1 MNQIANHITRTI
13 NRSHGNSTHGRFI
26 TEPHQGVNF
35 SRRTTWTL
43 ITACFIWLCVGYPVA
58 AQDTLDTALKVVI
71 TKVKGIVN
79 FREHQNN
86 PWQRPEVGQQ
96 IGVGAELRTGP
107 HSAVRF
113 RIGQT
118 QTITLDRLGTIV
130 VLEAIH
136 RQAGKVKTDVGMKYG
151 RTRYN
156 VEAGGVEHESTIHSP
171 GATLAVRGTLM
182 GLDVDNW
189 RTVALVDDGAALL
202 DPFAF
207 PQRPAIEVGAKGA
220 KTEMLTQHGT
230 PGRSALL
237 KTYVEPLGGNFP
249 RNGDELEAINQNPS
263 LGNTIAG
270 NKPMKRRK
278 PFPHLPVH
286 HNLLFALVW
295 IDGRDD
301 INAPFS
307 GTDVDLRVF
316 SPAPI
321 DLTLGPKP
329 PDELQVFT
337 GGKHNGDRTGIVGH
351 EDVAWLNWRPGG
363 DYLATA
369 TLLTPGSAKVF
380 FLAERDKVQLK
391 LPRHRCGR
399 MNTPILLDFQNNPQ
413 IDCLVKNTTAVLP
426 RRQVDMTGQTSQT
439 NQVKIASP

>member
-1 MNQIANHITRTI
+1 MTWLLAMAFIAVI
-13 NRSHGNSTHGRFI
+13 
-26 TEPHQGVNF
+26 GVGHE
-35 SRRTTWTL
+35 
-43 ITACFIWLCVGYPVA
+43 AK
-58 AQDTLDTALKVVI
+58 AQDTLDKVLNVVI
-71 TKVKGIVN
+71 TRVKGLVDM
-79 FREHQNN
+79 RQRPNN
-86 PWQRPEVGQQ
+86 PWQRPKVGQQ

-113 RIGQT
+113 KIGPT
-118 QTITLDRLGTIV
+118 QTVTLDRMGTVV
-130 VLEAIH
+130 VLEAIR
-136 RQAGKVKTDVGMKYG
+136 RQVGKIKTDVGLKYG

-182 GLDVDNW
+182 GLDVDSW

-207 PQRPAIEVGAKGA
+207 PQRPAIEVGAKGV

-237 KTYVEPLGGNFP
+237 KTYVEPLGANFP
-249 RNGDELEAINQNPS
+249 RNGGEFEAINQNPS

-270 NKPMKRRK
+270 NKPVRRK
-278 PFPHLPVH
+278 KSFPNLPVH
-286 HNLLFALVW
+286 HNLVFALVW
-295 IDGRDD
+295 VDGKDD
-301 INAPFS
+301 IDAPFF

-316 SPAPI
+316 SPAPT
-321 DLTLGPKP
+321 DQTLGPKP
-329 PDELQVFT
+329 PDELQVYT

-351 EDVAWLNWRPGG
+351 EEAAWLNWRPGG

-391 LPRHRCGR
+391 LPQRRCGR
-399 MNTPILLDFQNNPQ
+399 MKAPILLDFQNNPH
-413 IDCLVKNTTAVLP
+413 IDCLVKNTPAVLP
-426 RRQVDMTGQTSQT
+426 RRQGDTTGQTNLT
-439 NQVKIASP
+439 NQIKFEETD